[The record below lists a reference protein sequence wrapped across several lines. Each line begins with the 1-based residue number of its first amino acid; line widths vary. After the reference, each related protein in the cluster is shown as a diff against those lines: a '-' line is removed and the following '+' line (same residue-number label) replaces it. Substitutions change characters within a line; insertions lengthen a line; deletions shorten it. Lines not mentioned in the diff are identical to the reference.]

1 MIKLLVLIIAIIV
14 FQLKL
19 LIFKKIHLKKVIISK
34 QFKFN
39 FKVLEMKNKL
49 NLKNLIYIV
58 LLQKKILKAKKRHKI
73 FKFKLNKKRTK

>member
-1 MIKLLVLIIAIIV
+1 MIKLLVLIITIIV

-19 LIFKKIHLKKVIISK
+19 SIFKKIHLKKVIISK

-73 FKFKLNKKRTK
+73 FKLNKKRTK